1 MTETLIILSVGL
13 IVAAVMLLREKP
25 LPPREDRFRSVEEF
39 LAFLADQGGSTCDEH
54 LTPSEEDIAWSAVK
68 LRSATHRSDGFTGVG
83 WFILE
88 GQPSA

>member
-13 IVAAVMLLREKP
+13 IVAAVMILREKP
-25 LPPREDRFRSVEEF
+25 LQPRK
-39 LAFLADQGGSTCDEH
+39 
-54 LTPSEEDIAWSAVK
+54 DIAWSAVK

-83 WFILE
+83 WFIE